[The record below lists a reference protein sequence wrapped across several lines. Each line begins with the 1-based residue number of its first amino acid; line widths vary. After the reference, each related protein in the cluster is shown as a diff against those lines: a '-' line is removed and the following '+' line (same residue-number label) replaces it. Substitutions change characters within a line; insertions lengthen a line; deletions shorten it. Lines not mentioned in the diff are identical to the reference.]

1 MMRTILGGFALLML
15 LMPAPAGAQR
25 NEARARVIQE
35 APLVLLPDA
44 RRIPLRV
51 AAVGTSLVVIGDE
64 GEWLHIQFQ
73 DPQYGLR
80 TGYVQRRFVE
90 IQPRQVAID
99 PSTRSAAPQAAP
111 VAAPSTRAEAGAPAS
126 AGAPSPTSQQP
137 KVVTPITA
145 ARSSLGR
152 DGFWFSAGL
161 GYGSWGCDNCSDRVT
176 GGSGGLSA
184 GVTMNDRVLVGG
196 GTTGFYRRVDGA
208 TLTAGTYD
216 FRIRFYPAR
225 TSGFFVNGGFGL
237 GQITVHDAFNSD
249 TEWGVG
255 AMVGV
260 GWDLRVG
267 KNVSL
272 SPFWSGSGISTK
284 SLNANFGQFGLG
296 VTIH

>member
-1 MMRTILGGFALLML
+1 
-15 LMPAPAGAQR
+15 
-25 NEARARVIQE
+25 
-35 APLVLLPDA
+35 
-44 RRIPLRV
+44 
-51 AAVGTSLVVIGDE
+51 
-64 GEWLHIQFQ
+64 
-73 DPQYGLR
+73 
-80 TGYVQRRFVE
+80 
-90 IQPRQVAID
+90 
-99 PSTRSAAPQAAP
+99 
-111 VAAPSTRAEAGAPAS
+111 
-126 AGAPSPTSQQP
+126 
-137 KVVTPITA
+137 VTPITA
-145 ARSSLGR
+145 ARSRLGR

>member
-1 MMRTILGGFALLML
+1 MRTILGGFALLVL
-15 LMPAPAGAQR
+15 LMPAPAGAQL

-44 RRIPLRV
+44 RRVPLRV
-51 AAVGTSLVVIGDE
+51 APVGTNLVVIGDE

-99 PSTRSAAPQAAP
+99 PSTRSAAPQSAP
-111 VAAPSTRAEAGAPAS
+111 VAA
-126 AGAPSPTSQQP
+126 TSQQP

-237 GQITVHDAFNSD
+237 GQITVHDAFHSD

-260 GWDLRVG
+260 GWDVRVG

-272 SPFWSGSGISTK
+272 SPFWNGSGLSTK